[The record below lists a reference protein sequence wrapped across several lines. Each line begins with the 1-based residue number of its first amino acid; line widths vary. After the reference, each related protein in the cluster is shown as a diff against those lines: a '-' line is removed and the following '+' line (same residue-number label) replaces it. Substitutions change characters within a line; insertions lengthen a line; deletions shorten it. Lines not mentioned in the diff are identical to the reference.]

1 MRIYKKLGHLHEN
14 FINFH
19 PAVYLQDSIKMEN
32 KWEDREI
39 ILIRKQSKTKECN
52 FFQNH
57 WELLTMDYGICRGG
71 DLGNPPW
78 GGILAI
84 LTFQYVFLWGFL
96 FFSPQASSSLYRG
109 LSWSGCVAPLFISSQ
124 EARVLDLRFFC
135 LIRPSHSQ
143 ESSLPSKLCPSW
155 ERNCTRFSTMSWK
168 T

>member
-1 MRIYKKLGHLHEN
+1 
-14 FINFH
+14 
-19 PAVYLQDSIKMEN
+19 MEN
-32 KWEDREI
+32 KWEGREI

-57 WELLTMDYGICRGG
+57 WELLTMDYGICHGG

-96 FFSPQASSSLYRG
+96 FFSLQASSSLYVDCPG
-109 LSWSGCVAPLFISSQ
+109 QSASPLCLSCLTQ
-124 EARVLDLRFFC
+124 EARVLDLWFFC